1 MMFSYKKAKN
11 VLALTAA
18 LSVLCSQS
26 VFAATLELDLE
37 ETIQRALLTNPDI
50 KIAESQRKEAKADYS
65 AAKSARGISISLNHS
80 TGRGGY
86 ADNQAVR
93 DAAGRILGYTK
104 YIGNDHSNSIT
115 ASLPIFTGG
124 ELQGQIGQAK
134 ANYRTMLSAEQQ
146 AYNEMKETATTG
158 YFNMLNAGNMKNL
171 RTESVDR
178 LQAHLD
184 NVIAQYNV
192 GIVAR
197 ADVLRSEVELANA
210 KQDLITASNEYDV
223 AEATLNNIIG
233 TPLNTTLTLKDT
245 LQYVPYDND
254 MAYCLA
260 YSEEHRPELKQ
271 AEYGVDAAEAA
282 LVVARSGHMPKIYAN
297 ASNNWGG
304 DGSNWPGDDNENWSV
319 GVTAS
324 MNIFDSGVTWSKIHA
339 AQEALVQAKETQRQV
354 KDAVELEVRTDYLN
368 MREAEKRITT
378 AQVAVASAEEDYH
391 IAVVRYQA
399 GVGTNIDVMDAQE
412 ALTQAKTN
420 YYQALYNY
428 NTSKAALNTSM
439 GVGVP
444 VPEPRTFPEP
454 VEDTDVSAD
463 TEDAAAETVP
473 DEEMADADVQQGA
486 EEAANDSENADA
498 EAAEN
503 AAPAEQQSEAVPAEE
518 AAVDAQA
525 AAE

>member
-1 MMFSYKKAKN
+1 MFSYKKAKN

-37 ETIQRALLTNPDI
+37 ETIQRALLTNPSV
-50 KIAESQRKEAKADYS
+50 KIAEYNRKAAKADYS
-65 AAKSARGISISLNHS
+65 AAKGARGISISLSHDS
-80 TGRGGY
+80 GRGGY
-86 ADNQAVR
+86 ADYAMRSVN
-93 DAAGRILGYTK
+93 GGTEILTK
-104 YIGNDHSNSIT
+104 GIGNSHSNSIT

-134 ANYRTMLSAEQQ
+134 ANYRSMLSAEEQ

-158 YFNMLNAGNMKNL
+158 YFNMLNATNMKAL
-171 RTESVDR
+171 RQESVDR

-184 NVIAQYNV
+184 NIIAQYNV

-210 KQDLITASNEYDV
+210 QQNYITASNEYDV

-233 TPLNTTLTLKDT
+233 TPLGTNLLLKDR
-245 LQYVPYDND
+245 LQYEPYEND

-260 YSEEHRPELKQ
+260 YSEQHRPELKQ
-271 AEYGVDAAEAA
+271 AEYAIDSAEAA
-282 LVVARSGHMPKIYAN
+282 LVVARSGHMPKVYAN

-304 DGSNWPGDDNENWSV
+304 NGSDWPGDDDENWSV

-324 MNIFDSGVTWSKIHA
+324 MNVFDSGVTWSRIHA
-339 AQEALVQAKETQRQV
+339 AQENLAKAKESQRQI
-354 KDAVELEVRTDYLN
+354 KDNVELEVRTDYLN
-368 MREAEKRITT
+368 LREAEKRITT
-378 AQVAVASAEEDYH
+378 TQVAVASAEEDYH

-454 VEDTDVSAD
+454 VEDTAAQAADAQSAG
-463 TEDAAAETVP
+463 TDAAAQTENA
-473 DEEMADADVQQGA
+473 ADGSAQA
-486 EEAANDSENADA
+486 PANTADA
-498 EAAEN
+498 EQPAAEN
-503 AAPAEQQSEAVPAEE
+503 AASTAAENGNT
-518 AAVDAQA
+518 A
-525 AAE
+525 AAEQTAE

>member
-1 MMFSYKKAKN
+1 MFSYKKAKN

-37 ETIQRALLTNPDI
+37 ETIQRALLTNPSV
-50 KIAESQRKEAKADYS
+50 KIAEYNRKAAKADYS
-65 AAKSARGISISLNHS
+65 AAKGARGISISLNHES
-80 TGRGGY
+80 GRGGY
-86 ADNQAVR
+86 ADNHILR
-93 DAAGRILGYTK
+93 DAAGRILSNDK
-104 YIGNDHSNSIT
+104 QIGNTHSNSIT

-134 ANYRTMLSAEQQ
+134 ANYRSMLSAEEQ

-158 YFNMLNAGNMKNL
+158 YFNMLNATNMKAL
-171 RTESVDR
+171 RQESVDR

-210 KQDLITASNEYDV
+210 QQNYITASNEYDV

-233 TPLNTTLTLKDT
+233 TPLGTTLLLKDR
-245 LQYVPYDND
+245 LQYEPYEND

-260 YSEEHRPELKQ
+260 YSEQHRPELKQ
-271 AEYGVDAAEAA
+271 AEYAIDSAEAA
-282 LVVARSGHMPKIYAN
+282 LVVARSGHMPKVYAN

-304 DGSNWPGDDNENWSV
+304 NGSDWPGDDDENWSV

-324 MNIFDSGVTWSKIHA
+324 MNVFDSGVTWSKIHA
-339 AQEALVQAKETQRQV
+339 AQENLAKAKESQRQI
-354 KDAVELEVRTDYLN
+354 KDNVELEVRTDYLN
-368 MREAEKRITT
+368 LREAEKRITT
-378 AQVAVASAEEDYH
+378 TQVAVASAEEDYH

-454 VEDTDVSAD
+454 VEDTAAQAAEAQSAG
-463 TEDAAAETVP
+463 TDAAAQIEN
-473 DEEMADADVQQGA
+473 
-486 EEAANDSENADA
+486 AASDSAQAPANTADA
-498 EAAEN
+498 EQPAAEN
-503 AAPAEQQSEAVPAEE
+503 AASTAAENGNT
-518 AAVDAQA
+518 A
-525 AAE
+525 AAEQTAE

>member
-1 MMFSYKKAKN
+1 MFSYKKAKN

-18 LSVLCSQS
+18 LSMLCSQS

-37 ETIQRALLTNPDI
+37 ETIHRALLTNPSV
-50 KIAESQRKEAKADYS
+50 KIAEYNRKAAKADYS
-65 AAKSARGISISLNHS
+65 AAKGARGISISLSHES
-80 TGRGGY
+80 GRGGY
-86 ADNQAVR
+86 ADNHILR
-93 DAAGRILGYTK
+93 DAAGRILSNDK
-104 YIGNDHSNSIT
+104 QIGNTHSNSIT

-134 ANYRTMLSAEQQ
+134 ANYRSMLSAEEQ

-158 YFNMLNAGNMKNL
+158 YFNMLNATNMKAL
-171 RTESVDR
+171 RQESVDR

-210 KQDLITASNEYDV
+210 QQNYITASNQYDV

-233 TPLNTTLTLKDT
+233 TPLGTTLLLKDR
-245 LQYVPYDND
+245 LQYEPYEND

-260 YSEEHRPELKQ
+260 YSEQHRPELKQ
-271 AEYGVDAAEAA
+271 AEYAIDSAEAA
-282 LVVARSGHMPKIYAN
+282 LVVARSGHMPKVYAN

-304 DGSNWPGDDNENWSV
+304 NGSDWPGDDDENWSV

-324 MNIFDSGVTWSKIHA
+324 MNVFDSGVTWSKIHA
-339 AQEALVQAKETQRQV
+339 AQENLAKAKESQRQI
-354 KDAVELEVRTDYLN
+354 KDNVELEVRTDYLN
-368 MREAEKRITT
+368 LREAEKRITT
-378 AQVAVASAEEDYH
+378 TQVAVASAEEDYH

-454 VEDTDVSAD
+454 VEDTAAQAAEAQSAG
-463 TEDAAAETVP
+463 TDAAAQTENA
-473 DEEMADADVQQGA
+473 ADDSAQA
-486 EEAANDSENADA
+486 PANTADA
-498 EAAEN
+498 EQPAAEN
-503 AAPAEQQSEAVPAEE
+503 AASTAAENGNT
-518 AAVDAQA
+518 A
-525 AAE
+525 AAEQTAE

>member
-1 MMFSYKKAKN
+1 MFSYKKAKN

-37 ETIQRALLTNPDI
+37 ETIQRALLTNPSV
-50 KIAESQRKEAKADYS
+50 KIAEYNRKAAKADYS
-65 AAKSARGISISLNHS
+65 AAKGARGISISLSHDS
-80 TGRGGY
+80 GRGGY
-86 ADNQAVR
+86 ADYAKRSIN
-93 DAAGRILGYTK
+93 GGTEIWTK
-104 YIGNDHSNSIT
+104 GIGNSHSNSIS

-134 ANYRTMLSAEQQ
+134 ANYRSMLSAEEQ

-158 YFNMLNAGNMKNL
+158 YFNMLNATNMKAL
-171 RTESVDR
+171 RQESVDR

-210 KQDLITASNEYDV
+210 QQNYITASNQYDV

-233 TPLNTTLTLKDT
+233 TPLGTTLLLKDR
-245 LQYVPYDND
+245 LQYEPYEND

-260 YSEEHRPELKQ
+260 YSEQHRPELKQ
-271 AEYGVDAAEAA
+271 AEYAIDSAEAA
-282 LVVARSGHMPKIYAN
+282 LVVARSGHMPKVYAN

-304 DGSNWPGDDNENWSV
+304 NGSDWPGDDDENWSV

-324 MNIFDSGVTWSKIHA
+324 MNVFDSGVTWSKIHA
-339 AQEALVQAKETQRQV
+339 AQENLAKAKESQRQI
-354 KDAVELEVRTDYLN
+354 KYNVELEVRTDYLN
-368 MREAEKRITT
+368 LREAEKRITT
-378 AQVAVASAEEDYH
+378 TQVTVASAEEDYH

-454 VEDTDVSAD
+454 VEDTAVQAADAQSAG
-463 TEDAAAETVP
+463 TDAAAQTENA
-473 DEEMADADVQQGA
+473 ADDSAQA
-486 EEAANDSENADA
+486 PANTADA
-498 EAAEN
+498 EQPAAEN
-503 AAPAEQQSEAVPAEE
+503 AASTAAENGNT
-518 AAVDAQA
+518 A
-525 AAE
+525 AAEQTAE

>member
-1 MMFSYKKAKN
+1 MFSYKKAKN

-37 ETIQRALLTNPDI
+37 ETIQRALLTNPSV

-65 AAKSARGISISLNHS
+65 AAKSARGISISLNHDS
-80 TGRGGY
+80 SRGGY
-86 ADNQAVR
+86 ADNQYDV
-93 DAAGRILGYTK
+93 AAGAFLGKRID
-104 YIGNDHSNSIT
+104 NSHSNSIT

-134 ANYRTMLSAEQQ
+134 ANYRSMLSAEEQ

-158 YFNMLNAGNMKNL
+158 YFNMLNATNMKAL
-171 RTESVDR
+171 RQESVDR

-210 KQDLITASNEYDV
+210 KQDYITASNEYDV

-233 TPLNTTLTLKDT
+233 TPLNTTLKLKDS

-260 YSEEHRPELKQ
+260 YSEQHRPELKQ

-297 ASNNWGG
+297 ASDNWGG
-304 DGSNWPGDDNENWSV
+304 NGSNWPGDDDENWSV

-324 MNIFDSGVTWSKIHA
+324 VNVFDSGVTWSKIHA
-339 AQEALVQAKETQRQV
+339 AQEALVQAKESQRQI
-354 KDAVELEVRTDYLN
+354 KDAVELEVRTDYLS
-368 MREAEKRITT
+368 MREAEKRIST

-454 VEDTDVSAD
+454 VEDTAAQAADAQSAG
-463 TEDAAAETVP
+463 TDAAAQTEN
-473 DEEMADADVQQGA
+473 
-486 EEAANDSENADA
+486 AASDSAQAPANTADA
-498 EAAEN
+498 EQPAAEN
-503 AAPAEQQSEAVPAEE
+503 AANTAAENGNT
-518 AAVDAQA
+518 A
-525 AAE
+525 AAEQTAE

>member
-1 MMFSYKKAKN
+1 MFSYKKAKN

-37 ETIQRALLTNPDI
+37 ETIHRALLTNPSV
-50 KIAESQRKEAKADYS
+50 KIAEYNRKAAKADYS
-65 AAKSARGISISLNHS
+65 AAKGARGISISLSHES
-80 TGRGGY
+80 GRGGY
-86 ADNQAVR
+86 ADNHILR
-93 DAAGRILGYTK
+93 DAAGRILSNDK
-104 YIGNDHSNSIT
+104 QIGNTHSNSIT

-134 ANYRTMLSAEQQ
+134 ANYRSMLSAEEQ

-158 YFNMLNAGNMKNL
+158 YFNMLNATNMKAL
-171 RTESVDR
+171 RQESVDR

-210 KQDLITASNEYDV
+210 QQNYITASNEYDV

-233 TPLNTTLTLKDT
+233 TPLGTTLLLKDR
-245 LQYVPYDND
+245 LQYEPYEND

-260 YSEEHRPELKQ
+260 YSEQHRPELKQ
-271 AEYGVDAAEAA
+271 AEYAIDSAEAA
-282 LVVARSGHMPKIYAN
+282 LVVARSGHMPKVYAN

-304 DGSNWPGDDNENWSV
+304 NGSDWPGDDDENWSV

-324 MNIFDSGVTWSKIHA
+324 MNVFDSGVTWSKIHA
-339 AQEALVQAKETQRQV
+339 AQENLAKAKESQRQI
-354 KDAVELEVRTDYLN
+354 KDNVELEVRTDYLN
-368 MREAEKRITT
+368 LREAEKRITT
-378 AQVAVASAEEDYH
+378 TQVAVASAEEDYH

-454 VEDTDVSAD
+454 VEDT
-463 TEDAAAETVP
+463 AAQA
-473 DEEMADADVQQGA
+473 ADAQSAGTDT
-486 EEAANDSENADA
+486 AAQTENAADGSAQAPANTADA
-498 EAAEN
+498 EQPAAEN
-503 AAPAEQQSEAVPAEE
+503 AAST
-518 AAVDAQA
+518 AAGNGNTA
-525 AAE
+525 AAEQTAE

>member
-1 MMFSYKKAKN
+1 MFSYKKAKN

-37 ETIQRALLTNPDI
+37 ETIQRALLTNPSV
-50 KIAESQRKEAKADYS
+50 KIAEYNRKAAKADYS
-65 AAKSARGISISLNHS
+65 AAKGARGISISLSHDS
-80 TGRGGY
+80 GRGGY
-86 ADNQAVR
+86 ADYAKRSIN
-93 DAAGRILGYTK
+93 GGTEIWTK
-104 YIGNDHSNSIT
+104 GIGNSHSNSIS

-134 ANYRTMLSAEQQ
+134 ANYRSMLSAEEQ

-158 YFNMLNAGNMKNL
+158 YFNMLNATNMKAL
-171 RTESVDR
+171 RQESVDR

-210 KQDLITASNEYDV
+210 QQNYITASNQYDV

-233 TPLNTTLTLKDT
+233 TPLGTTLLLKDR
-245 LQYVPYDND
+245 LQYEPYEND

-260 YSEEHRPELKQ
+260 YSEQHRPELKQ
-271 AEYGVDAAEAA
+271 AEYAIDSAEAA
-282 LVVARSGHMPKIYAN
+282 LVVARSGHMPKVYAN

-304 DGSNWPGDDNENWSV
+304 NGSDWPGDDDENWSV

-324 MNIFDSGVTWSKIHA
+324 MNVFDSGVTWSKIHA
-339 AQEALVQAKETQRQV
+339 AQENLAKAKESQRQI
-354 KDAVELEVRTDYLN
+354 KDNVELEVRTDYLN
-368 MREAEKRITT
+368 LREAEKRITT
-378 AQVAVASAEEDYH
+378 TQVAVASAEEDYH

-454 VEDTDVSAD
+454 VEDTAAQAADAQSAS
-463 TEDAAAETVP
+463 TDAAAQTENA
-473 DEEMADADVQQGA
+473 ADDSAQA
-486 EEAANDSENADA
+486 PANTADA
-498 EAAEN
+498 EQPAAEN
-503 AAPAEQQSEAVPAEE
+503 AASTAAENVST
-518 AAVDAQA
+518 A
-525 AAE
+525 AAEQTAE

>member
-1 MMFSYKKAKN
+1 MFSYKKAKN

-37 ETIQRALLTNPDI
+37 ETIQRALLTNPSV
-50 KIAESQRKEAKADYS
+50 KIAEYNRKAAKADYS
-65 AAKSARGISISLNHS
+65 AAKGARGISISLSHDS
-80 TGRGGY
+80 GRGGY
-86 ADNQAVR
+86 ADYAKRSIN
-93 DAAGRILGYTK
+93 GGTEIWTK
-104 YIGNDHSNSIT
+104 GIGNSHSNSIS

-134 ANYRTMLSAEQQ
+134 ANYRSMLSAEEQ

-158 YFNMLNAGNMKNL
+158 YFNMLNATNMKAL
-171 RTESVDR
+171 RQESVDR

-210 KQDLITASNEYDV
+210 QQNYITASNQYDV

-233 TPLNTTLTLKDT
+233 TPLGTTLLLKDR
-245 LQYVPYDND
+245 LQYEPYEND

-260 YSEEHRPELKQ
+260 YSEQHRPELKQ
-271 AEYGVDAAEAA
+271 AEYAIDSAEAA
-282 LVVARSGHMPKIYAN
+282 LVVARSGHMPKVYAN

-304 DGSNWPGDDNENWSV
+304 NGSDWPGDDDENWSV

-324 MNIFDSGVTWSKIHA
+324 MNVFDSGVTWSKIHA
-339 AQEALVQAKETQRQV
+339 AQENLAKAKESQRQI
-354 KDAVELEVRTDYLN
+354 KDNVELEVRTDYLN
-368 MREAEKRITT
+368 LREAEKRITT
-378 AQVAVASAEEDYH
+378 TQVAVASAEEDYH

-454 VEDTDVSAD
+454 VEDTAVQAADAQSAG
-463 TEDAAAETVP
+463 TDAAAQTENA
-473 DEEMADADVQQGA
+473 ADDSAQA
-486 EEAANDSENADA
+486 PANTADA
-498 EAAEN
+498 EQPAAEN
-503 AAPAEQQSEAVPAEE
+503 AASTAAENGNT
-518 AAVDAQA
+518 A
-525 AAE
+525 AAEQTAE

>member
-1 MMFSYKKAKN
+1 MFSYKKAKN

-37 ETIQRALLTNPDI
+37 ETIQRALLTNPSV
-50 KIAESQRKEAKADYS
+50 KIAEYNRKAAKADYS
-65 AAKSARGISISLNHS
+65 AAKSARGISISLSHDS
-80 TGRGGY
+80 GRGGY
-86 ADNQAVR
+86 ADPQYNQQL
-93 DAAGRILGYTK
+93 RIWTK
-104 YIGNDHSNSIT
+104 GIDNSHSNSIT

-134 ANYRTMLSAEQQ
+134 ANYRSMLSAEEQ

-158 YFNMLNAGNMKNL
+158 YFNMLNATNMKAL
-171 RTESVDR
+171 RQESVDR

-210 KQDLITASNEYDV
+210 QQNYITASNQYDV

-233 TPLNTTLTLKDT
+233 TPLGTTLLLKDR
-245 LQYVPYDND
+245 LQYEPYEND

-260 YSEEHRPELKQ
+260 YSEQHRPELKQ
-271 AEYGVDAAEAA
+271 AEYAIDSAEAA
-282 LVVARSGHMPKIYAN
+282 LVVARSGHMPKVYAN

-304 DGSNWPGDDNENWSV
+304 NGSDWPGDDDENWSV

-324 MNIFDSGVTWSKIHA
+324 MNVFDSGVTWSKIHA
-339 AQEALVQAKETQRQV
+339 AQENLAKAKESQRQI
-354 KDAVELEVRTDYLN
+354 KDNVELEVRTDYLN
-368 MREAEKRITT
+368 LREAEKRITT
-378 AQVAVASAEEDYH
+378 TQVAVASAEEDYH

-454 VEDTDVSAD
+454 VEDTAAQSTESQSAGTD
-463 TEDAAAETVP
+463 TAARTEN
-473 DEEMADADVQQGA
+473 
-486 EEAANDSENADA
+486 AASDSAQAPANTADA
-498 EAAEN
+498 EQPAAEN
-503 AAPAEQQSEAVPAEE
+503 AASTAAENGNT
-518 AAVDAQA
+518 A
-525 AAE
+525 AAEQTAE

>member
-1 MMFSYKKAKN
+1 MFSYKKAKN

-37 ETIQRALLTNPDI
+37 ETIQRALLTNPSV
-50 KIAESQRKEAKADYS
+50 KIAEYNRKAAKADYS
-65 AAKSARGISISLNHS
+65 AAKGARGISISLSHDS
-80 TGRGGY
+80 GRGGY
-86 ADNQAVR
+86 ADPQYNQQL
-93 DAAGRILGYTK
+93 RIWTK
-104 YIGNDHSNSIT
+104 GIDNSHSNSIT

-134 ANYRTMLSAEQQ
+134 ANYRSMLSAEEQ

-158 YFNMLNAGNMKNL
+158 YFNMLNATNMKAL
-171 RTESVDR
+171 RQESVDR

-210 KQDLITASNEYDV
+210 QQNYITASNQYDV

-233 TPLNTTLTLKDT
+233 TPLGTTLLLKDR
-245 LQYVPYDND
+245 LQYEPYEND

-260 YSEEHRPELKQ
+260 YSEQHRPELKQ
-271 AEYGVDAAEAA
+271 AEYAIDSAEAA
-282 LVVARSGHMPKIYAN
+282 LVVARSGHMPKVYAN

-304 DGSNWPGDDNENWSV
+304 NGSDWPGDDDENWSV

-324 MNIFDSGVTWSKIHA
+324 MNVFDSGVTWSKIHA
-339 AQEALVQAKETQRQV
+339 AQENLAKAKESQRQI
-354 KDAVELEVRTDYLN
+354 KDNVELEVRTDYLN
-368 MREAEKRITT
+368 LREAEKRITT
-378 AQVAVASAEEDYH
+378 TQVAVASAEEDYH

-454 VEDTDVSAD
+454 VEDT
-463 TEDAAAETVP
+463 AAQA
-473 DEEMADADVQQGA
+473 ADAQSAGTDT
-486 EEAANDSENADA
+486 AAQTENAASDSAQAPANTADA
-498 EAAEN
+498 EQPAAEN
-503 AAPAEQQSEAVPAEE
+503 AASTAAENGNT
-518 AAVDAQA
+518 A
-525 AAE
+525 AAEQTAE

>member
-1 MMFSYKKAKN
+1 MFSYKKAKN

-37 ETIQRALLTNPDI
+37 ETIQRALLTNPSV
-50 KIAESQRKEAKADYS
+50 KIAEYNRKAAKADYS
-65 AAKSARGISISLNHS
+65 AAKSSRGISISLSHES
-80 TGRGGY
+80 GRGGY
-86 ADNQAVR
+86 ADNHILR
-93 DAAGRILGYTK
+93 DAAGRILSNDK
-104 YIGNDHSNSIT
+104 QIGNTHSNSIT

-134 ANYRTMLSAEQQ
+134 ANYRSMLSAEEQ

-158 YFNMLNAGNMKNL
+158 YFNMLNATNMKAL
-171 RTESVDR
+171 RQESVDR

-210 KQDLITASNEYDV
+210 QQNYITASNQYDV

-233 TPLNTTLTLKDT
+233 TPLGTTLLLKDR
-245 LQYVPYDND
+245 LQYEPYEND

-260 YSEEHRPELKQ
+260 YSEQHRPELKQ
-271 AEYGVDAAEAA
+271 AEYAIDSAEAA
-282 LVVARSGHMPKIYAN
+282 LVVARSGHMPKVYAN

-304 DGSNWPGDDNENWSV
+304 NGSDWPGDDDENWSV

-339 AQEALVQAKETQRQV
+339 AQENLAKAKETQRQI
-354 KDAVELEVRTDYLN
+354 KDNVELEVRTDYLS

-454 VEDTDVSAD
+454 VEDTAAQAADAQSAG
-463 TEDAAAETVP
+463 TDAAAQTENA
-473 DEEMADADVQQGA
+473 ADDSAQA
-486 EEAANDSENADA
+486 PANTADA
-498 EAAEN
+498 EQPAAEN
-503 AAPAEQQSEAVPAEE
+503 AASTAAENGNT
-518 AAVDAQA
+518 A
-525 AAE
+525 AAEQIAE

>member
-1 MMFSYKKAKN
+1 MFSYKKAKN

-37 ETIQRALLTNPDI
+37 ETIQRALLTNPSV
-50 KIAESQRKEAKADYS
+50 KIAEYNRKAAKADYS
-65 AAKSARGISISLNHS
+65 AAKGARGISISLSHDS
-80 TGRGGY
+80 GRGGY
-86 ADNQAVR
+86 ADYAWRNVNGGAP
-93 DAAGRILGYTK
+93 IWTK
-104 YIGNDHSNSIT
+104 SIGNSHSNSIT

-134 ANYRTMLSAEQQ
+134 ANYRSMLSAEEQ

-158 YFNMLNAGNMKNL
+158 YFNMLNATNMKAL
-171 RTESVDR
+171 RQESVDR

-210 KQDLITASNEYDV
+210 QQNYITASNEYDV

-233 TPLNTTLTLKDT
+233 TPLGTTLLLKDR
-245 LQYVPYDND
+245 LQYEPYEND

-260 YSEEHRPELKQ
+260 YSEQHRPELKQ
-271 AEYGVDAAEAA
+271 AEYAIDSAEAA
-282 LVVARSGHMPKIYAN
+282 LVVARSGHMPKVYAN

-304 DGSNWPGDDNENWSV
+304 NGSDWPGDDDENWSV

-324 MNIFDSGVTWSKIHA
+324 MNVFDSGVTWSKIHA
-339 AQEALVQAKETQRQV
+339 AQENLAKAKESQRQI
-354 KDAVELEVRTDYLN
+354 KDNVELEVRTDYLN
-368 MREAEKRITT
+368 LREAEKRITT
-378 AQVAVASAEEDYH
+378 TQVAVASAEEDYH

-454 VEDTDVSAD
+454 VEDTAAQAADAQSAG
-463 TEDAAAETVP
+463 TDAAAQTEN
-473 DEEMADADVQQGA
+473 
-486 EEAANDSENADA
+486 AASDSAQANTADA
-498 EAAEN
+498 EQPAAEN
-503 AAPAEQQSEAVPAEE
+503 AASTAAENGNT
-518 AAVDAQA
+518 A
-525 AAE
+525 AAEQTAE

>member
-1 MMFSYKKAKN
+1 MFSYKKAKN

-37 ETIQRALLTNPDI
+37 ETIQRALLTNPSV
-50 KIAESQRKEAKADYS
+50 KIAEYNRKAAKADYS
-65 AAKSARGISISLNHS
+65 AAKGARGISISLSHDS
-80 TGRGGY
+80 GRGGY
-86 ADNQAVR
+86 ADYAMRSVN
-93 DAAGRILGYTK
+93 GGTKILTK
-104 YIGNDHSNSIT
+104 GIGNSHSNSIT

-134 ANYRTMLSAEQQ
+134 ANYRSMLSAEEQ

-158 YFNMLNAGNMKNL
+158 YFNMLNATNMKAL
-171 RTESVDR
+171 RQESVDR

-210 KQDLITASNEYDV
+210 KQDYITASNEYDV

-233 TPLNTTLTLKDT
+233 TPLNTTLKLKDS

-260 YSEEHRPELKQ
+260 YSEQHRPELKQ
-271 AEYGVDAAEAA
+271 AEYAIDSAEAA
-282 LVVARSGHMPKIYAN
+282 LVVARSGHMPKVYAN

-304 DGSNWPGDDNENWSV
+304 NGSDWPGDDDENWSV

-324 MNIFDSGVTWSKIHA
+324 MNVFDSGVTWSRIHA
-339 AQEALVQAKETQRQV
+339 AQENLAKAKESQRQI
-354 KDAVELEVRTDYLN
+354 KDNVELEVRTDYLS

-454 VEDTDVSAD
+454 VEDTA
-463 TEDAAAETVP
+463 AQAAEAQSAGT
-473 DEEMADADVQQGA
+473 DT
-486 EEAANDSENADA
+486 AAQTENAASDSAQAPANTADA
-498 EAAEN
+498 EQPAAEN
-503 AAPAEQQSEAVPAEE
+503 AASTSTAAENGNT
-518 AAVDAQA
+518 A
-525 AAE
+525 AAEQTAE

>member
-1 MMFSYKKAKN
+1 MFSYKKAKN

-37 ETIQRALLTNPDI
+37 ETIQRALLTNPSV
-50 KIAESQRKEAKADYS
+50 KIAEYNRKAAKADYS
-65 AAKSARGISISLNHS
+65 AAKGARGISISLSHS
-80 TGRGGY
+80 SGRGGY
-86 ADNQAVR
+86 ADPQYNQQL
-93 DAAGRILGYTK
+93 RIWTK
-104 YIGNDHSNSIT
+104 GIDNSHSNSIT

-134 ANYRTMLSAEQQ
+134 ANYRSMLSAEEQ

-158 YFNMLNAGNMKNL
+158 YFNMLNATNMKAL
-171 RTESVDR
+171 RQESVDR

-210 KQDLITASNEYDV
+210 QQNYITASNEYDV

-233 TPLNTTLTLKDT
+233 TPLGTTLLLKDR
-245 LQYVPYDND
+245 LQYEPYEND

-260 YSEEHRPELKQ
+260 YSEQHRPELKQ
-271 AEYGVDAAEAA
+271 AEYAIDSAEAA
-282 LVVARSGHMPKIYAN
+282 LVVARSGHMPKVYAN

-304 DGSNWPGDDNENWSV
+304 NGSDWPGDDDENWSV

-324 MNIFDSGVTWSKIHA
+324 MNVFDSGVTWSRIHA
-339 AQEALVQAKETQRQV
+339 AQENLAKAKESQRQI
-354 KDAVELEVRTDYLN
+354 KDNVELEVRTDYLN
-368 MREAEKRITT
+368 LREAEKRITT
-378 AQVAVASAEEDYH
+378 TQVAVASAEEDYH

-454 VEDTDVSAD
+454 VEDT
-463 TEDAAAETVP
+463 AAQA
-473 DEEMADADVQQGA
+473 ADAQSAGTDAVAQA
-486 EEAANDSENADA
+486 ENAADDSAQASTADA
-498 EAAEN
+498 EQPAAEN
-503 AAPAEQQSEAVPAEE
+503 AASTAAENGNT
-518 AAVDAQA
+518 A
-525 AAE
+525 AAEQTAE

>member
-1 MMFSYKKAKN
+1 MFSYKKAKN

-37 ETIQRALLTNPDI
+37 ETIQRALLTNPSV
-50 KIAESQRKEAKADYS
+50 KIAEYNRKAAKADYS
-65 AAKSARGISISLNHS
+65 AAKGARGISISLSHDS
-80 TGRGGY
+80 GRGGY
-86 ADNQAVR
+86 ADYAMRSVN
-93 DAAGRILGYTK
+93 GGTEILTK
-104 YIGNDHSNSIT
+104 GIGNSHSNSIT

-134 ANYRTMLSAEQQ
+134 ANYRSMLSAEEQ

-158 YFNMLNAGNMKNL
+158 YFNMLNATNMKAL
-171 RTESVDR
+171 RQESVDR

-210 KQDLITASNEYDV
+210 QQNYITASNEYDV

-233 TPLNTTLTLKDT
+233 TPLGTTLLLKDS
-245 LQYVPYDND
+245 LQYEPYEND

-260 YSEEHRPELKQ
+260 YSEQHRPELKQ
-271 AEYGVDAAEAA
+271 AEYAIDSAEAA
-282 LVVARSGHMPKIYAN
+282 LVVARSGHMPKVYAN

-304 DGSNWPGDDNENWSV
+304 NGSDWPGDDDENWSV

-324 MNIFDSGVTWSKIHA
+324 MNVFDSGVTWSKIHA
-339 AQEALVQAKETQRQV
+339 AQENLAKAKESQRQI
-354 KDAVELEVRTDYLN
+354 KDNVELEVRTDYLN
-368 MREAEKRITT
+368 LREAEKRITT
-378 AQVAVASAEEDYH
+378 TQVAVASAEEDYH

-454 VEDTDVSAD
+454 VEDTAAQSAD
-463 TEDAAAETVP
+463 AQSAGTDTAAQTENAASDSAQAP
-473 DEEMADADVQQGA
+473 
-486 EEAANDSENADA
+486 ANTADA
-498 EAAEN
+498 EQPAAEN
-503 AAPAEQQSEAVPAEE
+503 AASTAAENVNT
-518 AAVDAQA
+518 A
-525 AAE
+525 AAEQTAE

>member
-1 MMFSYKKAKN
+1 MFSYKKAKN

-37 ETIQRALLTNPDI
+37 ETIQRALLTNPSV
-50 KIAESQRKEAKADYS
+50 KIAEYNRKAAKADYS
-65 AAKSARGISISLNHS
+65 AAKSSRGISISLNHS
-80 TGRGGY
+80 TGRNGY
-86 ADNQAVR
+86 ADPQYNQQLN
-93 DAAGRILGYTK
+93 IWTK
-104 YIGNDHSNSIT
+104 GIGNSHSNSIT

-134 ANYRTMLSAEQQ
+134 ANYRSMLSAEEQ

-158 YFNMLNAGNMKNL
+158 YFNMLNATNMKAL
-171 RTESVDR
+171 RQESVDR

-210 KQDLITASNEYDV
+210 QQNYITASNEYDV

-233 TPLNTTLTLKDT
+233 TPLGTTLLLKDR
-245 LQYVPYDND
+245 LQYEPYEND

-260 YSEEHRPELKQ
+260 YSEQHRPELKQ
-271 AEYGVDAAEAA
+271 AEYAIDSAEAA
-282 LVVARSGHMPKIYAN
+282 LVVARSGHMPKVYAN

-304 DGSNWPGDDNENWSV
+304 NGSDWPGDDDENWSV

-324 MNIFDSGVTWSKIHA
+324 MNVFDSGVTWSKIHA
-339 AQEALVQAKETQRQV
+339 AQENLAKAKESQRQI
-354 KDAVELEVRTDYLN
+354 KDNVELEVRTDYLN
-368 MREAEKRITT
+368 LREAEKRITT
-378 AQVAVASAEEDYH
+378 TQVAVASAEEDYH

-454 VEDTDVSAD
+454 VEDT
-463 TEDAAAETVP
+463 AAQA
-473 DEEMADADVQQGA
+473 ADAQSAGSDT
-486 EEAANDSENADA
+486 AAQTENAADGSAQAPANTADA
-498 EAAEN
+498 EQPAAEN
-503 AAPAEQQSEAVPAEE
+503 AASTAAENGNT
-518 AAVDAQA
+518 A
-525 AAE
+525 AAEQTAE

>member
-1 MMFSYKKAKN
+1 MFSYKKAKN

-26 VFAATLELDLE
+26 VFAATLELDLD
-37 ETIQRALLTNPDI
+37 ETIQRALLTNPNV
-50 KIAESQRKEAKADYS
+50 KIAEYNRKAAKADYS
-65 AAKSARGISISLNHS
+65 AAKSSRGISISLNHS

-86 ADNQAVR
+86 ADNQFFEGVNI
-93 DAAGRILGYTK
+93 GK
-104 YIGNDHSNSIT
+104 QIGNSHNNSVT
-115 ASLPIFTGG
+115 ATLPIFTGG

-134 ANYRTMLSAEQQ
+134 ANYRSMLSAEEQ
-146 AYNEMKETATTG
+146 AYIEMKETATSG
-158 YFNMLNAGNMKNL
+158 YFTMLDAGNMKTL
-171 RTESVDR
+171 RQESVDR

-210 KQDLITASNEYDV
+210 KQDYITAANQYDV

-233 TPLNTTLTLKDT
+233 TPLGTTLVLKDS

-282 LVVARSGHMPKIYAN
+282 LVVARSGHMPKISAS
-297 ASNNWGG
+297 ASNYWGG
-304 DGSNWPGDDNENWSV
+304 DGSNWPGDDDENWSV

-339 AQEALVQAKETQRQV
+339 AQENLAKAKETQRQI

-378 AQVAVASAEEDYH
+378 TQVAVASAEEDYH

-454 VEDTDVSAD
+454 VEDTAVQAADAQSAG
-463 TEDAAAETVP
+463 TDAAAQTENTASDSAP
-473 DEEMADADVQQGA
+473 
-486 EEAANDSENADA
+486 ANTADA
-498 EAAEN
+498 EQPAAEN
-503 AAPAEQQSEAVPAEE
+503 AVSTADENGNT
-518 AAVDAQA
+518 A
-525 AAE
+525 AAEQTAE

>member
-1 MMFSYKKAKN
+1 MFSYKKAKN

-37 ETIQRALLTNPDI
+37 ETIQRALLTNPSV

-65 AAKSARGISISLNHS
+65 AAKSARGISISLNHDS
-80 TGRGGY
+80 GRGGY
-86 ADNQAVR
+86 ADNRRYVIT
-93 DAAGRILGYTK
+93 DNMGRQIPRYDK
-104 YIGNDHSNSIT
+104 SIGNSHSNSIT
-115 ASLPIFTGG
+115 ASLPLFTGG

-134 ANYRTMLSAEQQ
+134 ANYRSMLSAEEQ

-158 YFNMLNAGNMKNL
+158 YFNMLNATNMKAL
-171 RTESVDR
+171 RQESVDR

-210 KQDLITASNEYDV
+210 KQNYITASNEYDV

-233 TPLNTTLTLKDT
+233 TPLNTTLKLKDS

-260 YSEEHRPELKQ
+260 YSEQHRPELKQ

-282 LVVARSGHMPKIYAN
+282 LVVARSGHMPKVYAS
-297 ASNNWGG
+297 ASNSWA
-304 DGSNWPGDDNENWSV
+304 SESWPGYDNEEWQV

-339 AQEALVQAKETQRQV
+339 AQEALVQAKESQRQI
-354 KDAVELEVRTDYLN
+354 KDNVELEVRTDYLS

-454 VEDTDVSAD
+454 VEDT
-463 TEDAAAETVP
+463 AAQA
-473 DEEMADADVQQGA
+473 ADAQSPGTDT
-486 EEAANDSENADA
+486 AAQTENAASDSAQANTADA
-498 EAAEN
+498 EQPAAEN
-503 AAPAEQQSEAVPAEE
+503 AASTAAENVNT
-518 AAVDAQA
+518 A
-525 AAE
+525 AAEQTAE

>member
-1 MMFSYKKAKN
+1 MFSYKKAKN

-37 ETIQRALLTNPDI
+37 ETIQRALLTNPSV
-50 KIAESQRKEAKADYS
+50 KIAEYNRKAAKADYS
-65 AAKSARGISISLNHS
+65 AAKGARGISISLNHS
-80 TGRGGY
+80 TGRNGY
-86 ADNQAVR
+86 ADPQYNQQL
-93 DAAGRILGYTK
+93 DIWTK
-104 YIGNDHSNSIT
+104 GIGNSHSNSIT

-134 ANYRTMLSAEQQ
+134 ANYRSMLSAEEQ

-158 YFNMLNAGNMKNL
+158 YFNMLNATNMKAL
-171 RTESVDR
+171 RQESVDR

-210 KQDLITASNEYDV
+210 QQNYITASNQYDV

-233 TPLNTTLTLKDT
+233 TPLGTTLLLKDR
-245 LQYVPYDND
+245 LQYEPYEND

-260 YSEEHRPELKQ
+260 YSEQHRPELKQ
-271 AEYGVDAAEAA
+271 AEYAVDSAEAA
-282 LVVARSGHMPKIYAN
+282 LVVARSGHMPKVYAN

-304 DGSNWPGDDNENWSV
+304 NGSDWPGDDDENWSV

-324 MNIFDSGVTWSKIHA
+324 MNVFDSGVTWSKIHA
-339 AQEALVQAKETQRQV
+339 AQENLAKAKEAQRQI
-354 KDAVELEVRTDYLN
+354 KDNVELEVRTDYLN
-368 MREAEKRITT
+368 LREAEKRITT
-378 AQVAVASAEEDYH
+378 TQVAVASAEEDYH

-454 VEDTDVSAD
+454 VEDTAAQAADAQSAGA
-463 TEDAAAETVP
+463 DAAAQTENA
-473 DEEMADADVQQGA
+473 ADDSAQA
-486 EEAANDSENADA
+486 PANTADA
-498 EAAEN
+498 EQPAAEN
-503 AAPAEQQSEAVPAEE
+503 AASTAAENGNT
-518 AAVDAQA
+518 A
-525 AAE
+525 AAEQTAE

>member
-1 MMFSYKKAKN
+1 MFSYKKAKN

-37 ETIQRALLTNPDI
+37 ETIQRALLTNPSV
-50 KIAESQRKEAKADYS
+50 KIAEYNRKAAKADYS
-65 AAKSARGISISLNHS
+65 AAKGARGISISLSHDS
-80 TGRGGY
+80 GRGGY
-86 ADNQAVR
+86 ADPQYNQQLS
-93 DAAGRILGYTK
+93 IWTK
-104 YIGNDHSNSIT
+104 GIGNSHSNSIT

-134 ANYRTMLSAEQQ
+134 ANYRSMLSAEEQ

-158 YFNMLNAGNMKNL
+158 YFNMLNATNMKAL
-171 RTESVDR
+171 RQESVDR

-210 KQDLITASNEYDV
+210 QQNYITASNEYDV

-233 TPLNTTLTLKDT
+233 TPLGTTLLLKDR
-245 LQYVPYDND
+245 LQYEPYEND

-260 YSEEHRPELKQ
+260 YSEQHRPELKQ
-271 AEYGVDAAEAA
+271 AEYAVDSAEAA
-282 LVVARSGHMPKIYAN
+282 LVVARSGHMPKVYAN

-304 DGSNWPGDDNENWSV
+304 NGSDWPGDDDENWSV

-324 MNIFDSGVTWSKIHA
+324 MNVFDSGVTWSKIHA
-339 AQEALVQAKETQRQV
+339 AQENLAKAKESQRQI
-354 KDAVELEVRTDYLN
+354 KDNVELEVRTDYLS

-454 VEDTDVSAD
+454 VEDTAAQAADAQSAG
-463 TEDAAAETVP
+463 TDAAAQTENA
-473 DEEMADADVQQGA
+473 ADGSAQA
-486 EEAANDSENADA
+486 PANTADA
-498 EAAEN
+498 EQPAAEN
-503 AAPAEQQSEAVPAEE
+503 AASTAAENGNT
-518 AAVDAQA
+518 A
-525 AAE
+525 AAEQTAE

>member
-1 MMFSYKKAKN
+1 MFSYKKAKN

-37 ETIQRALLTNPDI
+37 ETIQRALLTNPSV
-50 KIAESQRKEAKADYS
+50 KIAEYNRKAAKADYS
-65 AAKSARGISISLNHS
+65 AAKGARGISISLSHDS
-80 TGRGGY
+80 SRGGY
-86 ADNQAVR
+86 ADYARRSVN
-93 DAAGRILGYTK
+93 GGTPIWTK
-104 YIGNDHSNSIT
+104 SIGNSHSNSIT

-134 ANYRTMLSAEQQ
+134 ANYRSMLSAEEQ

-158 YFNMLNAGNMKNL
+158 YFNMLNATNMKAL
-171 RTESVDR
+171 RQESVDR

-210 KQDLITASNEYDV
+210 QQNYITASNEYDV

-233 TPLNTTLTLKDT
+233 TPLGTTLLLKDR
-245 LQYVPYDND
+245 LQYEPYEND

-260 YSEEHRPELKQ
+260 YSEQHRPELKQ
-271 AEYGVDAAEAA
+271 AEYAIDSAEAA
-282 LVVARSGHMPKIYAN
+282 LVVARSGHMPKVYAN

-304 DGSNWPGDDNENWSV
+304 NGSDWPGDDDENWSV

-324 MNIFDSGVTWSKIHA
+324 MNVFDSGVTWSKIHA
-339 AQEALVQAKETQRQV
+339 AQENLAKAKESQRQI
-354 KDAVELEVRTDYLN
+354 KDNVELEVRTDYLN
-368 MREAEKRITT
+368 LREAEKRITT
-378 AQVAVASAEEDYH
+378 TQVAVASAEEDYH

-454 VEDTDVSAD
+454 VEDT
-463 TEDAAAETVP
+463 AAQA
-473 DEEMADADVQQGA
+473 ADAQSAGSDT
-486 EEAANDSENADA
+486 AAQTENAADGSAQAPANTADA
-498 EAAEN
+498 EQPAAEN
-503 AAPAEQQSEAVPAEE
+503 AASTAAENGNT
-518 AAVDAQA
+518 A
-525 AAE
+525 AAEQTAE

>member
-1 MMFSYKKAKN
+1 MFSYKKAKN

-37 ETIQRALLTNPDI
+37 ETIQRALLTNPSV
-50 KIAESQRKEAKADYS
+50 KIAEYNRKAAKADYS
-65 AAKSARGISISLNHS
+65 AAKGARGISISLSHDS
-80 TGRGGY
+80 GRGGY
-86 ADNQAVR
+86 ADYAMRSVN
-93 DAAGRILGYTK
+93 GGTKILTK
-104 YIGNDHSNSIT
+104 GIGNSHSNSIT

-134 ANYRTMLSAEQQ
+134 ANYRSMLSAEEQ

-158 YFNMLNAGNMKNL
+158 YFNMLNATNMKAL
-171 RTESVDR
+171 RQESVDR

-210 KQDLITASNEYDV
+210 KQDYITASNEYDV

-233 TPLNTTLTLKDT
+233 TPLNTTLKLKDS

-260 YSEEHRPELKQ
+260 YSEQHRPELKQ
-271 AEYGVDAAEAA
+271 AEYAIDSAEAA
-282 LVVARSGHMPKIYAN
+282 LVVARSGHMPKVYAN

-304 DGSNWPGDDNENWSV
+304 NGSDWPGDDDENWSV

-324 MNIFDSGVTWSKIHA
+324 MNVFDSGVTWSKIHA
-339 AQEALVQAKETQRQV
+339 AQENLAKAKESQRQI
-354 KDAVELEVRTDYLN
+354 KDNVELEVRTDYLN
-368 MREAEKRITT
+368 LREAEKRITT
-378 AQVAVASAEEDYH
+378 TQVAVASAEEDYH

-444 VPEPRTFPEP
+444 VPEPRTFPEL
-454 VEDTDVSAD
+454 VEDTAAQSAD
-463 TEDAAAETVP
+463 AQSAGTDAAAQTENA
-473 DEEMADADVQQGA
+473 ADDSAQA
-486 EEAANDSENADA
+486 PANTADA
-498 EAAEN
+498 EQPAAEN
-503 AAPAEQQSEAVPAEE
+503 AASTAAENGNT
-518 AAVDAQA
+518 A
-525 AAE
+525 AAEQTAE

>member
-1 MMFSYKKAKN
+1 MFSYKKAKN

-37 ETIQRALLTNPDI
+37 ETIQRALLTNPSV
-50 KIAESQRKEAKADYS
+50 KIAEYNRKAAKADYS
-65 AAKSARGISISLNHS
+65 AAKGARGISISLSHES
-80 TGRGGY
+80 GRGGY
-86 ADNQAVR
+86 ADNHILR
-93 DAAGRILGYTK
+93 DAAGRILSNDK
-104 YIGNDHSNSIT
+104 QIGNTHSNSIT

-134 ANYRTMLSAEQQ
+134 ANYRSMLSAEEQ

-158 YFNMLNAGNMKNL
+158 YFNMLNATNMKAL
-171 RTESVDR
+171 RQESVDR

-210 KQDLITASNEYDV
+210 QQNYITASNEYDV

-233 TPLNTTLTLKDT
+233 TPLGTTLLLKDR
-245 LQYVPYDND
+245 LQYEPYEND

-260 YSEEHRPELKQ
+260 YSEQHRPELKQ
-271 AEYGVDAAEAA
+271 AEYAIDSAEAA
-282 LVVARSGHMPKIYAN
+282 LVVARSGHMPKVYAN

-304 DGSNWPGDDNENWSV
+304 NGSDWPGDDDENWSV

-324 MNIFDSGVTWSKIHA
+324 MNVFDSGVTWSKIHA
-339 AQEALVQAKETQRQV
+339 AQENLAKAKEAQRQI
-354 KDAVELEVRTDYLN
+354 KDNVELEVRTDYLN
-368 MREAEKRITT
+368 LREAEKRITT
-378 AQVAVASAEEDYH
+378 TQVAVASAEEDYH

-454 VEDTDVSAD
+454 VEDTAAQAAD
-463 TEDAAAETVP
+463 AQIAGTDAAAQTENA
-473 DEEMADADVQQGA
+473 ADGSAQA
-486 EEAANDSENADA
+486 PASTADA
-498 EAAEN
+498 EQPAAEN
-503 AAPAEQQSEAVPAEE
+503 AASTAAENGNT
-518 AAVDAQA
+518 A
-525 AAE
+525 AAEQTAE

>member
-1 MMFSYKKAKN
+1 MFSYKKAKN

-37 ETIQRALLTNPDI
+37 ETIQRALLTNPSV
-50 KIAESQRKEAKADYS
+50 KIAEYNRKAAKADYS
-65 AAKSARGISISLNHS
+65 AAKGARGISISLSHDS
-80 TGRGGY
+80 GRGGY
-86 ADNQAVR
+86 ADYAMRSVN
-93 DAAGRILGYTK
+93 GGTEILTK
-104 YIGNDHSNSIT
+104 GIGNSHSNSIT

-134 ANYRTMLSAEQQ
+134 ANYRSMLSAEEQ

-158 YFNMLNAGNMKNL
+158 YFNMLNATNMKAL
-171 RTESVDR
+171 RQESVDR

-210 KQDLITASNEYDV
+210 QQNYITASNEYDV

-233 TPLNTTLTLKDT
+233 TPLGTTLLLKDR
-245 LQYVPYDND
+245 LQYEPYEND

-260 YSEEHRPELKQ
+260 YSEQHRPELKQ
-271 AEYGVDAAEAA
+271 AEYAIDSAEAA
-282 LVVARSGHMPKIYAN
+282 LVVARSGHMPKVYAN

-304 DGSNWPGDDNENWSV
+304 NGSDWPGDDDENWSV

-324 MNIFDSGVTWSKIHA
+324 MNVFDSGVTWSKIHA
-339 AQEALVQAKETQRQV
+339 AQENLAKAKESQRQI
-354 KDAVELEVRTDYLN
+354 KDNVELEVRTDYLN
-368 MREAEKRITT
+368 LREAEKRITT
-378 AQVAVASAEEDYH
+378 TQVAVASAEEDYH

-439 GVGVP
+439 GVGVT
-444 VPEPRTFPEP
+444 VPEPRTFSEP
-454 VEDTDVSAD
+454 VEDTAAQAADAQSAG
-463 TEDAAAETVP
+463 TDAAAQTENA
-473 DEEMADADVQQGA
+473 ADDSAQA
-486 EEAANDSENADA
+486 PANTADA
-498 EAAEN
+498 EQPAAEN
-503 AAPAEQQSEAVPAEE
+503 AASTSTAAENGNT
-518 AAVDAQA
+518 A
-525 AAE
+525 AAEQTAE

>member
-1 MMFSYKKAKN
+1 MFSYKKAKN

-37 ETIQRALLTNPDI
+37 ETIQRALLTNPSV
-50 KIAESQRKEAKADYS
+50 KIAEYNRKAAKADYS
-65 AAKSARGISISLNHS
+65 AAKGARGISISLSHDS
-80 TGRGGY
+80 GRGGY
-86 ADNQAVR
+86 ADYAKRSIN
-93 DAAGRILGYTK
+93 GGTEIWTK
-104 YIGNDHSNSIT
+104 GIGNSHSNSIS

-134 ANYRTMLSAEQQ
+134 ANYRSMLSAEEQ

-158 YFNMLNAGNMKNL
+158 YFNMLNATNMKAL
-171 RTESVDR
+171 RQESVDR

-210 KQDLITASNEYDV
+210 QQNYITASNEYDV

-233 TPLNTTLTLKDT
+233 TPLGTTLLLKDR
-245 LQYVPYDND
+245 LQYEPYEND

-260 YSEEHRPELKQ
+260 YSEQHRPELKQ
-271 AEYGVDAAEAA
+271 AEYAIDSAEAA
-282 LVVARSGHMPKIYAN
+282 LVVARSGHMPKVYAN

-304 DGSNWPGDDNENWSV
+304 NGSDWPGDDDENWSV

-324 MNIFDSGVTWSKIHA
+324 MNVFDSGVTWSKIHA
-339 AQEALVQAKETQRQV
+339 AQENLAKAKESQRQI
-354 KDAVELEVRTDYLN
+354 KDNVELEVRTDYLN
-368 MREAEKRITT
+368 LREAEKRITT
-378 AQVAVASAEEDYH
+378 TQVAVASAEEDYH

-454 VEDTDVSAD
+454 VEDTAAQAADAQSAG
-463 TEDAAAETVP
+463 TDAAA
-473 DEEMADADVQQGA
+473 QI
-486 EEAANDSENADA
+486 ENADSDSAQAPANTADA
-498 EAAEN
+498 EQPAAEN
-503 AAPAEQQSEAVPAEE
+503 AASTAAENGNT
-518 AAVDAQA
+518 A
-525 AAE
+525 AAEQTAE

>member
-1 MMFSYKKAKN
+1 MFSYKKAKN

-37 ETIQRALLTNPDI
+37 ETIQRALLTNPSV
-50 KIAESQRKEAKADYS
+50 KIAEYNRKAAKADYS
-65 AAKSARGISISLNHS
+65 AAKSSRGISISLSHES
-80 TGRGGY
+80 GRGGY
-86 ADNQAVR
+86 ADNHILR
-93 DAAGRILGYTK
+93 DAAGRILSNDK
-104 YIGNDHSNSIT
+104 QIGNTHSNSIT

-134 ANYRTMLSAEQQ
+134 ANYRSMLSAEEQ

-158 YFNMLNAGNMKNL
+158 YFNMLNATNMKAL
-171 RTESVDR
+171 RQESVDR

-210 KQDLITASNEYDV
+210 QQNYITASNQYDV

-233 TPLNTTLTLKDT
+233 TPLGTTLLLKDR
-245 LQYVPYDND
+245 LQYEPYEND

-260 YSEEHRPELKQ
+260 YSEQHRPELKQ
-271 AEYGVDAAEAA
+271 AEYAIDSAEAA
-282 LVVARSGHMPKIYAN
+282 LVVARSGHMPKVYAN

-304 DGSNWPGDDNENWSV
+304 NGSDWPGDDDENWSV

-339 AQEALVQAKETQRQV
+339 AQENLAKAKETQRQI

-368 MREAEKRITT
+368 MREAEKRISTT
-378 AQVAVASAEEDYH
+378 QVAVASAEEDYH

-454 VEDTDVSAD
+454 VEDT
-463 TEDAAAETVP
+463 AAQA
-473 DEEMADADVQQGA
+473 ADAQSAGTDT
-486 EEAANDSENADA
+486 AAQTENADSDSAQAPVNTADA
-498 EAAEN
+498 EQPAAEN
-503 AAPAEQQSEAVPAEE
+503 AASTAAENGNT
-518 AAVDAQA
+518 A
-525 AAE
+525 AAEQTAE

>member
-1 MMFSYKKAKN
+1 MFGYKKAKN
-11 VLALTAA
+11 VLVLTAA
-18 LSVLCSQS
+18 LSVLCSQP
-26 VFAATLELDLE
+26 VFAATLELDLD

-65 AAKSARGISISLNHS
+65 AAKSARGISISLNHDS
-80 TGRGGY
+80 GRGGY
-86 ADNQAVR
+86 ADNRRYVIT
-93 DAAGRILGYTK
+93 DNMGRQIPRYDK
-104 YIGNDHSNSIT
+104 SIGNSHSNSIT
-115 ASLPIFTGG
+115 ASLPLFTGG

-134 ANYRTMLSAEQQ
+134 ANYRSMLSAEEQ

-158 YFNMLNAGNMKNL
+158 YFNMLNAGNMKAL
-171 RTESVDR
+171 RQESVDR

-184 NVIAQYNV
+184 NVVAQYNV

-210 KQDLITASNEYDV
+210 KQDYITASNEYDV

-233 TPLNTTLTLKDT
+233 TPLNTTLKLKDS

-260 YSEEHRPELKQ
+260 YSEQHRPELKQ
-271 AEYGVDAAEAA
+271 AEYGVDAAEAV

-297 ASNNWGG
+297 ASDNWGG
-304 DGSNWPGDDNENWSV
+304 NGSNWPGDDDENWSV

-324 MNIFDSGVTWSKIHA
+324 INVFDSGVTWSKIHA
-339 AQEALVQAKETQRQV
+339 AQEALVQAKESQRQI
-354 KDAVELEVRTDYLN
+354 KDAVELEVRTDYLS
-368 MREAEKRITT
+368 MREAEKRIST

-454 VEDTDVSAD
+454 VEDTAAAEAADAQSAG
-463 TEDAAAETVP
+463 TDAAAQT
-473 DEEMADADVQQGA
+473 
-486 EEAANDSENADA
+486 ENADSDSAQTPANTADA
-498 EAAEN
+498 EQPAAEN
-503 AAPAEQQSEAVPAEE
+503 AASTAAENGNT
-518 AAVDAQA
+518 A
-525 AAE
+525 AAEQTAE

>member
-1 MMFSYKKAKN
+1 MFSYKKAKN

-26 VFAATLELDLE
+26 VFAATLELDLD

-65 AAKSARGISISLNHS
+65 AAKSARGISISLSHS

-86 ADNQAVR
+86 ADPQYNQQLKIWSKGI
-93 DAAGRILGYTK
+93 D
-104 YIGNDHSNSIT
+104 NSHSNSVT
-115 ASLPIFTGG
+115 ASLPLFTGG

-134 ANYRTMLSAEQQ
+134 ANYRSMLSAEEQ

-158 YFNMLNAGNMKNL
+158 YFNMLNAGNMKAL
-171 RTESVDR
+171 RQESVDR

-184 NVIAQYNV
+184 NVVAQYNV

-210 KQDLITASNEYDV
+210 KQDYITASNEYDV

-233 TPLNTTLTLKDT
+233 TPLNTTLKLKDS

-260 YSEEHRPELKQ
+260 YSEQHRPELKQ

-297 ASNNWGG
+297 ASDNWGG
-304 DGSNWPGDDNENWSV
+304 NGSNWPGDDDENWSV

-324 MNIFDSGVTWSKIHA
+324 INVFDSGVTWSKIHA
-339 AQEALVQAKETQRQV
+339 AQEALVQAKESQRQI
-354 KDAVELEVRTDYLN
+354 KDNVELEVRTDYLS

-454 VEDTDVSAD
+454 VEDT
-463 TEDAAAETVP
+463 AAQA
-473 DEEMADADVQQGA
+473 ADAQGA
-486 EEAANDSENADA
+486 GSDTAAQTENAADGSAQAPANTANA
-498 EAAEN
+498 EQPAAEN
-503 AAPAEQQSEAVPAEE
+503 AASTSTAAENGNT
-518 AAVDAQA
+518 A
-525 AAE
+525 AAEQTAE

>member
-1 MMFSYKKAKN
+1 MFSYKKAKN
-11 VLALTAA
+11 VLALTSA

-37 ETIQRALLTNPDI
+37 ETIQRALLTNPSV
-50 KIAESQRKEAKADYS
+50 KIAEYNRKAAKADYS
-65 AAKSARGISISLNHS
+65 AAKGARGISISLNHNS
-80 TGRGGY
+80 TRGGY
-86 ADNQAVR
+86 ADNQEN
-93 DAAGRILGYTK
+93 ILSGASLGK
-104 YIGNDHSNSIT
+104 RIGNNHSNSIT

-134 ANYRTMLSAEQQ
+134 ANYRSMLSAEEQ

-158 YFNMLNAGNMKNL
+158 YFNMLNATNMKAL
-171 RTESVDR
+171 RQESVDR

-210 KQDLITASNEYDV
+210 QQNYITASNEYDV

-233 TPLNTTLTLKDT
+233 TPLNTTLKLKDS
-245 LQYVPYDND
+245 LQYEPYEND

-260 YSEEHRPELKQ
+260 YSEQHRPELKQ
-271 AEYGVDAAEAA
+271 AEYAIDSAEAA
-282 LVVARSGHMPKIYAN
+282 LVVARSGHMPKVYAS
-297 ASNNWGG
+297 ASNSWA
-304 DGSNWPGDDNENWSV
+304 SESWPGDDNEEWQV

-339 AQEALVQAKETQRQV
+339 AQENLAKAKESQRQI
-354 KDAVELEVRTDYLN
+354 KDNVELEVRTDYLN
-368 MREAEKRITT
+368 LREAEKRITT
-378 AQVAVASAEEDYH
+378 TQVAVASAEEDYH

-454 VEDTDVSAD
+454 VEDTAAQAADAQSAG
-463 TEDAAAETVP
+463 TDAAAQTENA
-473 DEEMADADVQQGA
+473 ADDSAQA
-486 EEAANDSENADA
+486 PANTADA
-498 EAAEN
+498 EQPAAEN
-503 AAPAEQQSEAVPAEE
+503 AASTSTAAENGNT
-518 AAVDAQA
+518 A
-525 AAE
+525 AAEQTAE

>member
-1 MMFSYKKAKN
+1 MFSYKKAKN

-37 ETIQRALLTNPDI
+37 ETIQRALLTNPSV
-50 KIAESQRKEAKADYS
+50 KIAEYNRKAAKADYS
-65 AAKSARGISISLNHS
+65 AAKGARGISISLSHDS
-80 TGRGGY
+80 GRGGY
-86 ADNQAVR
+86 ADNRSYVIT
-93 DAAGRILGYTK
+93 DNMGRQIPRYDK
-104 YIGNDHSNSIT
+104 SIGNSHSNSIT

-134 ANYRTMLSAEQQ
+134 ANYRSMLSAEEQ

-158 YFNMLNAGNMKNL
+158 YFNMLNATNMKAL
-171 RTESVDR
+171 RQESVDR

-210 KQDLITASNEYDV
+210 QQNYITASNEYDV

-233 TPLNTTLTLKDT
+233 TPLGTTLLLKDR
-245 LQYVPYDND
+245 LQYEPYEND

-260 YSEEHRPELKQ
+260 YSEQHRPELKQ
-271 AEYGVDAAEAA
+271 AEYAIDSAEAA
-282 LVVARSGHMPKIYAN
+282 LVVARSGHMPKVYAN

-304 DGSNWPGDDNENWSV
+304 NGSDWPGDDDENWSV

-324 MNIFDSGVTWSKIHA
+324 MNVFDSGVTWSKIHA
-339 AQEALVQAKETQRQV
+339 AQENLAKAKESQRQI
-354 KDAVELEVRTDYLN
+354 KDNIELEVRTDYLN
-368 MREAEKRITT
+368 LREAEKRITT
-378 AQVAVASAEEDYH
+378 TQVAVASAEEDYH

-454 VEDTDVSAD
+454 VEDTA
-463 TEDAAAETVP
+463 AQAAEAQSAGT
-473 DEEMADADVQQGA
+473 DT
-486 EEAANDSENADA
+486 AAQTESAASDSAQTPANTADA
-498 EAAEN
+498 EQPAAEN
-503 AAPAEQQSEAVPAEE
+503 AASTAAENGNT
-518 AAVDAQA
+518 A
-525 AAE
+525 AAEQTAE

>member
-1 MMFSYKKAKN
+1 MFGYKKAKN

-37 ETIQRALLTNPDI
+37 ETIQRALLTNPSV
-50 KIAESQRKEAKADYS
+50 KIAEYNRKAAKADYS
-65 AAKSARGISISLNHS
+65 AAKGARGISISLNHS

-86 ADNQAVR
+86 ADNQFFEGVNI
-93 DAAGRILGYTK
+93 GK
-104 YIGNDHSNSIT
+104 QIGNSHNNSVT
-115 ASLPIFTGG
+115 ATLPIFTGG
-124 ELQGQIGQAK
+124 ELPGQIGQAK
-134 ANYRTMLSAEQQ
+134 ANYRSMLSAEEQ
-146 AYNEMKETATTG
+146 AYIEMKETATSG
-158 YFNMLNAGNMKNL
+158 YFTMLDAGNMKAL
-171 RTESVDR
+171 RQESVDR

-210 KQDLITASNEYDV
+210 QQNYITASNQYDV

-233 TPLNTTLTLKDT
+233 TPLGTTLLLKDR
-245 LQYVPYDND
+245 LQYEPYEND

-260 YSEEHRPELKQ
+260 YSEQHRPELKQ
-271 AEYGVDAAEAA
+271 AEYAIDSAEAA
-282 LVVARSGHMPKIYAN
+282 LVVARSGHMPKVYAN

-304 DGSNWPGDDNENWSV
+304 NGSDWPGDDDENWSV

-324 MNIFDSGVTWSKIHA
+324 MNVFDSGVTWSKIHA
-339 AQEALVQAKETQRQV
+339 AQENLAKAKESQRHI
-354 KDAVELEVRTDYLN
+354 KDNVELEVRTDYLN
-368 MREAEKRITT
+368 LREAEKRITT
-378 AQVAVASAEEDYH
+378 TQVAVASAEEDYH

-454 VEDTDVSAD
+454 VEDTAAQAADAQSAG
-463 TEDAAAETVP
+463 TDAAAQTENA
-473 DEEMADADVQQGA
+473 ADGSAQTPANTAGA
-486 EEAANDSENADA
+486 EQP
-498 EAAEN
+498 AAEN
-503 AAPAEQQSEAVPAEE
+503 AASTAAENGNT
-518 AAVDAQA
+518 A
-525 AAE
+525 AAEQTAE

>member
-1 MMFSYKKAKN
+1 MFSYKKAKN

-37 ETIQRALLTNPDI
+37 ETIQRALLTNPSV
-50 KIAESQRKEAKADYS
+50 KIAEYNRKAAKADYS
-65 AAKSARGISISLNHS
+65 AAKGARGISISLSHDS
-80 TGRGGY
+80 GRGGY
-86 ADNQAVR
+86 ADPQYNQQLN
-93 DAAGRILGYTK
+93 IWTK
-104 YIGNDHSNSIT
+104 GIGNSHSNSIT

-134 ANYRTMLSAEQQ
+134 ANYRSMLSAEEQ

-158 YFNMLNAGNMKNL
+158 YFNMLNATNMKAL
-171 RTESVDR
+171 RQESVDR

-210 KQDLITASNEYDV
+210 QQNYITASNEYDV

-233 TPLNTTLTLKDT
+233 TPLGTTLLLKDR
-245 LQYVPYDND
+245 LQYEPYEND

-260 YSEEHRPELKQ
+260 YSEQHRPELKQ
-271 AEYGVDAAEAA
+271 AEYAIDSAEAA
-282 LVVARSGHMPKIYAN
+282 LVVARSGHMPKVYAN

-304 DGSNWPGDDNENWSV
+304 NGSDWPGDDDENWSV

-324 MNIFDSGVTWSKIHA
+324 MNVFDSGVTWSRIHA
-339 AQEALVQAKETQRQV
+339 AQENLAKAKESQRQI
-354 KDAVELEVRTDYLN
+354 KDNVELEVRTDYLN
-368 MREAEKRITT
+368 LREAEKRITT
-378 AQVAVASAEEDYH
+378 TQVAVASAEEDYH

-454 VEDTDVSAD
+454 VEDTAAQAADAQSAS
-463 TEDAAAETVP
+463 TDAAAQTENA
-473 DEEMADADVQQGA
+473 ADGSEQAP
-486 EEAANDSENADA
+486 ANTADA
-498 EAAEN
+498 EQPAAEN
-503 AAPAEQQSEAVPAEE
+503 AASTAAENGNT
-518 AAVDAQA
+518 A
-525 AAE
+525 AAEQTAE

>member
-1 MMFSYKKAKN
+1 MFSYKKAKN

-37 ETIQRALLTNPDI
+37 ETIQRALLTNPSV
-50 KIAESQRKEAKADYS
+50 KIAEYNRKAAKADYS
-65 AAKSARGISISLNHS
+65 AAKGARGISISLSHDS
-80 TGRGGY
+80 GRGGY
-86 ADNQAVR
+86 ADYAWRNVNGGAP
-93 DAAGRILGYTK
+93 IWTK
-104 YIGNDHSNSIT
+104 SIGNSHSNSIT

-134 ANYRTMLSAEQQ
+134 ANYRSMLSAEEQ

-158 YFNMLNAGNMKNL
+158 YFNMLNATNMKAL
-171 RTESVDR
+171 RQESVDR

-210 KQDLITASNEYDV
+210 QQNYITASNQYDV

-233 TPLNTTLTLKDT
+233 TPLGTTLLLKDR
-245 LQYVPYDND
+245 LQYEPYEND

-260 YSEEHRPELKQ
+260 YSEQHRPELKQ
-271 AEYGVDAAEAA
+271 AEYAVDSAEAA
-282 LVVARSGHMPKIYAN
+282 LVVARSGHMPKVYAN

-304 DGSNWPGDDNENWSV
+304 NGSDWPGDDDENWSV

-324 MNIFDSGVTWSKIHA
+324 MNVFDSGVTWSRIHA
-339 AQEALVQAKETQRQV
+339 AQENLAKAKESQRQI
-354 KDAVELEVRTDYLN
+354 KDNVELEVRTDYLN
-368 MREAEKRITT
+368 LREAEKRITT
-378 AQVAVASAEEDYH
+378 TQVAVASAEEDYH

-454 VEDTDVSAD
+454 VEDTA
-463 TEDAAAETVP
+463 AQAAEAQSAGT
-473 DEEMADADVQQGA
+473 DTAAQTENTADGSAQA
-486 EEAANDSENADA
+486 STADA
-498 EAAEN
+498 EQPAAEN
-503 AAPAEQQSEAVPAEE
+503 AASTAAENGNT
-518 AAVDAQA
+518 A
-525 AAE
+525 AAEQTAE

>member
-1 MMFSYKKAKN
+1 MFSYKKAKN

-37 ETIQRALLTNPDI
+37 ETIQRALLTNPSV
-50 KIAESQRKEAKADYS
+50 KIAEYNRKAAKADYS
-65 AAKSARGISISLNHS
+65 AAKGARGISISLSHS
-80 TGRGGY
+80 SGRGGY
-86 ADNQAVR
+86 ADNRYNTIYQN
-93 DAAGRILGYTK
+93 GRPVAIYDKG
-104 YIGNDHSNSIT
+104 IANSHSNSIT
-115 ASLPIFTGG
+115 ASLPLFTGG

-134 ANYRTMLSAEQQ
+134 ANYRSMLSAEEQ

-158 YFNMLNAGNMKNL
+158 YFNMLNATNMKAL
-171 RTESVDR
+171 RQESVDR

-210 KQDLITASNEYDV
+210 QQNYITASNEYDV

-233 TPLNTTLTLKDT
+233 TPLGTTLLLKDR
-245 LQYVPYDND
+245 LQYEPYEND

-260 YSEEHRPELKQ
+260 YSEQHRPELKQ
-271 AEYGVDAAEAA
+271 AEYAIDSAEAA
-282 LVVARSGHMPKIYAN
+282 LVVARSGHMPKVYAN

-304 DGSNWPGDDNENWSV
+304 NGSDWPGDDDENWSV

-324 MNIFDSGVTWSKIHA
+324 MNVFDSGVTWSKIHA
-339 AQEALVQAKETQRQV
+339 AQENLAKAKESQRQI
-354 KDAVELEVRTDYLN
+354 KDNVELEVRTDYLS

-444 VPEPRTFPEP
+444 VPEPRTFHEP
-454 VEDTDVSAD
+454 VEDTAAQAADAQSAG
-463 TEDAAAETVP
+463 TDAAAQTEN
-473 DEEMADADVQQGA
+473 
-486 EEAANDSENADA
+486 AASDSAQANTADA
-498 EAAEN
+498 EQPAAEN
-503 AAPAEQQSEAVPAEE
+503 AASTAAENGNT
-518 AAVDAQA
+518 A
-525 AAE
+525 AAEQIAE

>member
-1 MMFSYKKAKN
+1 MFSYKKAKN

-18 LSVLCSQS
+18 LTVLCSQS
-26 VFAATLELDLE
+26 VFAATLELDLD
-37 ETIQRALLTNPDI
+37 ETIQRALLTNPNV
-50 KIAESQRKEAKADYS
+50 KIAEYNRKAAKADYS
-65 AAKSARGISISLNHS
+65 AAKSARGISISVNHQS
-80 TGRGGY
+80 GRGGY
-86 ADNQAVR
+86 ADNQYNN
-93 DAAGRILGYTK
+93 LGMSIGK
-104 YIGNDHSNSIT
+104 GIGNSHSNSIT
-115 ASLPIFTGG
+115 ASLPLFTGG

-134 ANYRTMLSAEQQ
+134 ANYRSMLSAEEQ
-146 AYNEMKETATTG
+146 AYIEMKETATNG
-158 YFNMLNAGNMKNL
+158 YFSMLDAGNMKTL
-171 RTESVDR
+171 CQESVDR

-210 KQDLITASNEYDV
+210 KQDLISAENGYDV

-233 TPLNTTLTLKDT
+233 TPLSTTLVLKDT

-282 LVVARSGHMPKIYAN
+282 LVVARSGHMPKISATAGNY
-297 ASNNWGG
+297 WGG
-304 DGSNWPGDDNENWSV
+304 DGSNWPGDDDENWAV

-339 AQEALVQAKETQRQV
+339 AQENLAKAKETQRQV
-354 KDAVELEVRTDYLN
+354 KDAVELEVRTDYLG
-368 MREAEKRITT
+368 MREAEKRISTT
-378 AQVAVASAEEDYH
+378 QVAVAQAEEDYH

-399 GVGTNIDVMDAQE
+399 GVGTNIDVMDAQV
-412 ALTQAKTN
+412 ALTEAKTN
-420 YYQALYNY
+420 YVKALYDY

-444 VPEPRTFPEP
+444 VPEPRTFAEP
-454 VEDTDVSAD
+454 VEDTAVTANA
-463 TEDAAAETVP
+463 EAAAEN
-473 DEEMADADVQQGA
+473 
-486 EEAANDSENADA
+486 EAAATEQPAA
-498 EAAEN
+498 EANAET
-503 AAPAEQQSEAVPAEE
+503 AQE
-518 AAVDAQA
+518 QA
-525 AAE
+525 AE

>member
-1 MMFSYKKAKN
+1 MFSYKKAKN

-37 ETIQRALLTNPDI
+37 ETIQRALLTNPSV
-50 KIAESQRKEAKADYS
+50 KIAEYNRKAAKADYS
-65 AAKSARGISISLNHS
+65 AAKGARGISISLNHS
-80 TGRGGY
+80 SGRGGY
-86 ADNQAVR
+86 ADYAMRSVN
-93 DAAGRILGYTK
+93 GGTEILTK
-104 YIGNDHSNSIT
+104 GIGNSHSNSIT

-134 ANYRTMLSAEQQ
+134 ANYRSMLSAEEQ

-158 YFNMLNAGNMKNL
+158 YFNMLNATNMKAL
-171 RTESVDR
+171 RQESVDR

-210 KQDLITASNEYDV
+210 KQDYITASNEYDV

-233 TPLNTTLTLKDT
+233 TPLGTTLLLKDR
-245 LQYVPYDND
+245 LQYEPYEND

-260 YSEEHRPELKQ
+260 YSEQHRPELKQ
-271 AEYGVDAAEAA
+271 AEYAIDSAEAA
-282 LVVARSGHMPKIYAN
+282 LVVARSGHMPKVYAN

-304 DGSNWPGDDNENWSV
+304 NGSDWPGDDDENWSV

-324 MNIFDSGVTWSKIHA
+324 MNVFDSGVTWSKIHA
-339 AQEALVQAKETQRQV
+339 AQENLAKAKESQRQI
-354 KDAVELEVRTDYLN
+354 KDNVELEVRTDYLS

-454 VEDTDVSAD
+454 VEDTAAQAADAQGAGSDTAAQTENSAD
-463 TEDAAAETVP
+463 
-473 DEEMADADVQQGA
+473 
-486 EEAANDSENADA
+486 DSAQAPVNTADA
-498 EAAEN
+498 EQPAAEN
-503 AAPAEQQSEAVPAEE
+503 AASTAAENGNT
-518 AAVDAQA
+518 A
-525 AAE
+525 AAEQIAE

>member
-1 MMFSYKKAKN
+1 MFSYKKAKN

-37 ETIQRALLTNPDI
+37 ETIQRALLTNPSV
-50 KIAESQRKEAKADYS
+50 KIAEYNRKAAKADYS
-65 AAKSARGISISLNHS
+65 AAKGARGISISLSHDS
-80 TGRGGY
+80 GRGGY
-86 ADNQAVR
+86 ADPQYNQQLN
-93 DAAGRILGYTK
+93 IWTK
-104 YIGNDHSNSIT
+104 GIGNSHSNSIT

-134 ANYRTMLSAEQQ
+134 ANYRSMLSAEEQ

-158 YFNMLNAGNMKNL
+158 YFTMLNATNMKAL
-171 RTESVDR
+171 RQESVDR

-210 KQDLITASNEYDV
+210 QQNYITASNEYDV

-233 TPLNTTLTLKDT
+233 TPLGTTLLLKDR
-245 LQYVPYDND
+245 LQYEPYEND

-260 YSEEHRPELKQ
+260 YSEQHRPELKQ
-271 AEYGVDAAEAA
+271 AEYAIDSAEAA
-282 LVVARSGHMPKIYAN
+282 LVVARSGHMPKVYAN

-304 DGSNWPGDDNENWSV
+304 NGSDWPGDDDENWSV

-324 MNIFDSGVTWSKIHA
+324 MNVFDSGVTWSKIHA
-339 AQEALVQAKETQRQV
+339 AQENLAKAKESQRQI
-354 KDAVELEVRTDYLN
+354 KDNVELEVRTDYLN
-368 MREAEKRITT
+368 LREAEKRITT
-378 AQVAVASAEEDYH
+378 TQVAVASAEEDYH

-420 YYQALYNY
+420 YYHALYNY

-454 VEDTDVSAD
+454 VEDTAAQAAD
-463 TEDAAAETVP
+463 AQIAGTDAAAQTENA
-473 DEEMADADVQQGA
+473 ADGSAQA
-486 EEAANDSENADA
+486 PANTADA
-498 EAAEN
+498 EQPAAEN
-503 AAPAEQQSEAVPAEE
+503 AASTAAENGNTVAAEQTAE
-518 AAVDAQA
+518 
-525 AAE
+525 